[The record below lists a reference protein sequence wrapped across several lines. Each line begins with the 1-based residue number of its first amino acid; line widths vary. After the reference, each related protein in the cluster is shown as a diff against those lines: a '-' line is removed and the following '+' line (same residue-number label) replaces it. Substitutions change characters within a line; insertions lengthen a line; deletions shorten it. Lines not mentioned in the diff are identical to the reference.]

1 MQKLSSESWNV
12 LGDVYLDAFH
22 CCGDFLVFEVQLFIL
37 DYNRSIV
44 LNATLEYYPDRVK
57 GTKSE
62 MQFTEPLLDKLTIRC
77 IEQDEAIVTEVNL
90 AGVEQVL

>member
-62 MQFTEPLLDKLTIRC
+62 
-77 IEQDEAIVTEVNL
+77 NL
-90 AGVEQVL
+90 VFQAAFRQINDSMHRTR